1 MRKKFILFS
10 LLAMMGIVLLAAAS
24 VTVYALSFSADQAVN
39 PSEQVKLAP
48 VQAAPAE
55 IQQVRYKSHSF
66 GAGGCSH
73 EAKMQMVQKAEEPKE
88 TSTEQLLTQA
98 R

>member
-10 LLAMMGIVLLAAAS
+10 VVAMIGVVLLAAAS
-24 VTVYALSFSADQAVN
+24 VTVYALSFSADQTVT
-39 PSEQVKLAP
+39 PSEQVKVAP
-48 VQAAPAE
+48 VQVAPAE

-88 TSTEQLLTQA
+88 ASTEQLLTQA